1 MKKIFLSALIL
12 ATTTTPI
19 KAIEWTTKEKQTFVG
34 NCVSRSMAQQQIRNT
49 WPAHLIGQVCDC
61 IRQTLEAFSRF
72 EQFNSVFT
80 DNITRQ
86 RGQQS
91 MYVVATACV
100 GFVRQQQAQR
110 QTQPGLNGWEG
121 FME

>member
-19 KAIEWTTKEKQTFVG
+19 EAIEWTTQEKQTFVG
-34 NCVSRSMAQQQIRNT
+34 NCVSRSMAQQQIRST

-61 IRQTLEAFSRF
+61 IKQTLEPFSTF

-80 DNITRQ
+80 DNTTRE

-91 MYVVATACV
+91 MYIVATACV
-100 GFVRQQQAQR
+100 GIVRQQQAQ
-110 QTQPGLNGWEG
+110 QQIKPGLNGWEG
-121 FME
+121 FIE

>member
-1 MKKIFLSALIL
+1 MKKLFLSALIL
-12 ATTTTPI
+12 AATTTSINAT
-19 KAIEWTTKEKQTFVG
+19 EWTNQEKQTFVG
-34 NCVSRSMAQQQIRNT
+34 NCVSRSMSQQQIRNT

-61 IRQTLEAFSRF
+61 IRQTLEPFSPF

-80 DNITRQ
+80 DNMTRQ